1 MNHSIVEAKNN
12 LSALIDRA
20 VAGEAVTITRHGKPV
35 VRLVP
40 VEARRPLNGADA
52 LVLLDQLRQGLP
64 KLPGLDAGAE
74 VRRMRDEEWC

>member
-40 VEARRPLNGADA
+40 VEAPAAGPDLVALADRLRVVPAVPLDMPA
-52 LVLLDQLRQGLP
+52 
-64 KLPGLDAGAE
+64 AE
-74 VRRMRDEEWC
+74 LIRRMRDEGF

>member
-20 VAGEAVTITRHGKPV
+20 AAGEEVTITRHGRPV

-40 VEARRPLNGADA
+40 VEAPVPAGGPDLLALADRLRVVPAVPLEVPGAT
-52 LVLLDQLRQGLP
+52 LI
-64 KLPGLDAGAE
+64 
-74 VRRMRDEEWC
+74 RRMRDEGA